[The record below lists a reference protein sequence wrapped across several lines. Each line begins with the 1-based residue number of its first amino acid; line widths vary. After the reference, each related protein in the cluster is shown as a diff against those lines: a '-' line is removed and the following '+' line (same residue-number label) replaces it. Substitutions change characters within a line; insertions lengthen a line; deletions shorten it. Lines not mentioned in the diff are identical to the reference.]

1 MKSFFNIISIN
12 TNSYSSENIVVG
24 LLAISS
30 GQIYYG
36 FSKEKLKLI
45 NKMVKEKKLES
56 FAKQALKQIEV
67 TVKGANNK
75 KIADQQEIGFVP
87 SIFNENY
94 FSYLNKY
101 SNGLINFSEP
111 QFVNFDFDQDK
122 FNQYFQNFI
131 GIKNE
136 PKKDFTAV
144 SFHQKLKPYFK
155 KEGLSEKAD
164 LNYTLDPKK
173 FKKIIQEVQVPLVTK
188 NGSIKIIQEI
198 DFSSGSSTIK
208 NHIYETKMIHES
220 FQKFSKPL
228 NCKVDKINI
237 AFEEPDLKTE
247 QHQLFDLAYSEYKN
261 SFNFIH
267 LDQLNKITDK
277 IINSPSYTKF
287 SEILAGY

>member
-1 MKSFFNIISIN
+1 
-12 TNSYSSENIVVG
+12 
-24 LLAISS
+24 
-30 GQIYYG
+30 
-36 FSKEKLKLI
+36 
-45 NKMVKEKKLES
+45 MVKEKELES
-56 FAKQALKQIEV
+56 FANHTLKQIEI
-67 TVKGANNK
+67 TVKVANTK
-75 KIADQQEIGFVP
+75 KSANQQEIGFVT

-111 QFVNFDFDQDK
+111 QFVNFQFDQEK
-122 FNQYFQNFI
+122 FNQYYHNFI
-131 GIKNE
+131 GIKKE
-136 PKKDFTAV
+136 SKKELPAV

-173 FKKIIQEVQVPLVTK
+173 FKKILQEVQVPLITK

-198 DFSSGSSTIK
+198 DFSNGSSTIK

-220 FQKFSKPL
+220 FQKFSKTL
-228 NCKVDKINI
+228 SDKIIVDKINI
-237 AFEEPDLKTE
+237 AFEEPELKTE

-267 LDQLNKITDK
+267 LEELNKITDK
-277 IINSPSYTKF
+277 IIETSSYKKF
-287 SEILAGY
+287 SELLAED